1 MPQIVV
7 EMEAAEGGT
16 GLSEDGVLTLTETK
30 GSGTGWSWNGQKLDV
45 NADFKNGKKIVF
57 EDGIVPTIM
66 LNRGEMI
73 LAPENEED
81 PVIET
86 SGDLKIDSAR
96 TGAGDGKLTLKGTV
110 DAGNITISGYAKVTI
125 DGSEG
130 FSLEPEEILTLEG
143 ENAVLTGTNGGSIY
157 LREGSAVEGVS
168 GIFDDQGKILAADGS
183 VPVVGMDEDAAE
195 DQLTEGS
202 YVYANGRFTKK
213 GAEAE
218 ETVTGLKDGILTITK
233 EHGGVKEEGWSW
245 NGWRL
250 DINDKFDG
258 NKQIVFADGVMP
270 TIKVNRAVTIT
281 PDPGQPGIIAAG
293 DLTMTAS
300 NVKLTVNGLVEADSV
315 TIQDSISVDA
325 QGIKANNDISISGK
339 ATVIASNQSGAAMN
353 QAPDTSS
360 YPELRMVVSK
370 DASGKPAE
378 TYSADKIAEYRY
390 LKVERLLSREEIEE
404 SVENLTE
411 DSAPELVDDLL
422 QKAINMKVISSIE
435 APAAIENTG
444 QIQNAKISGAL
455 LAAGISLTDA
465 ENTQV
470 VFHVTQREP
479 EKNAVLT
486 FDCELTVNEK
496 KTELAVPVEVT
507 IELPPEFYPLAGLKI
522 HHVGDGNDEWMD
534 FVYNG
539 ADNTTTFRTDSFS
552 TFSVVKTSSSSD
564 GGSSSGSNGSGG
576 SSGGGT
582 MKRTSGS
589 ASGSVSGKWIQD
601 ETGWWYQNPDKS
613 YPKDGWANIECNGEE
628 EWYFFDKNGYMMTG
642 WIFWNGNWYYL
653 STASDGT
660 GGVMLTGWQTMEG
673 KRYYFSEAIDGSIGV
688 MLRNIQVQEYY
699 LDQDGVAQ

>member
-1 MPQIVV
+1 MGGLLSDQGQVFDTD
-7 EMEAAEGGT
+7 AEVTVAGEDENPADGQLTAGNYVYGADGKYTKNGT
-16 GLSEDGVLTLTETK
+16 G
-30 GSGTGWSWNGQKLDV
+30 
-45 NADFKNGKKIVF
+45 
-57 EDGIVPTIM
+57 
-66 LNRGEMI
+66 
-73 LAPENEED
+73 
-81 PVIET
+81 
-86 SGDLKIDSAR
+86 
-96 TGAGDGKLTLKGTV
+96 
-110 DAGNITISGYAKVTI
+110 
-125 DGSEG
+125 
-130 FSLEPEEILTLEG
+130 
-143 ENAVLTGTNGGSIY
+143 GG
-157 LREGSAVEGVS
+157 
-168 GIFDDQGKILAADGS
+168 
-183 VPVVGMDEDAAE
+183 
-195 DQLTEGS
+195 
-202 YVYANGRFTKK
+202 
-213 GAEAE
+213 EAE
-218 ETVTGLKDGILTITK
+218 EPVTGLKDGILTITK

-281 PDPGQPGIIAAG
+281 PDPEQPGIIAAG

-300 NVKLTVNGLVEADSV
+300 NVKLTVNGPVEADSV

-444 QIQNAKISGAL
+444 QIQNGKISGAL

-522 HHVGDGNDEWMD
+522 HHVGDGIDEWMD

-613 YPKDGWANIECNGEE
+613 YPKDGWANIECNGKE

-642 WIFWNGNWYYL
+642 WIFCNGNWYYL

-699 LDQDGVAQ
+699 LDQDGVA